1 MKTFIFKLPCKIG
14 DTVYTVESVVKDGKT
29 EGYDVFEHKVEC
41 LRIEE
46 DYLEIGF
53 ILPVVVNDY
62 NLPILEWA
70 SGAHV
75 TKNQRMAER
84 RKNSMERCKDIFNSL
99 EDENADAA
107 PKRVCE
113 FLTPPVHFDE
123 EITIEVL
130 QDIGDE
136 FVCNGEPDT
145 VKAIEVYKDA
155 VVYYGSDSI
164 NGFVFDNDS
173 DFSLWDWEV

>member
-1 MKTFIFKLPCKIG
+1 MKTITFKSPCKIG

-75 TKNQRMAER
+75 TKNQRMAEC
-84 RKNSMERCKDIFNSL
+84 RKNSMERCKDVFNSL
-99 EDENADAA
+99 EYENADAA

-123 EITIEVL
+123 EIAIEVL

-136 FVCNGEPDT
+136 FMCNGEPDT

-155 VVYYGSDSI
+155 VVYYGSDGI
-164 NGFVFDNDS
+164 NGFVVDNDS
-173 DFSLWDWEV
+173 DFTLGDWEA

>member
-1 MKTFIFKLPCKIG
+1 MKTITFKSPCKIG
-14 DTVYTVESVVKDGKT
+14 DIVYTVESVVKDGKI

-46 DYLEIGF
+46 DYLEVGF
-53 ILPVVVNDY
+53 ILPVVVNDE
-62 NLPILEWA
+62 NLPILEWV

-75 TKNQRMAER
+75 TKNQRTAER
-84 RKNSMERCKDIFNSL
+84 RKNSMERCKDVFNSL
-99 EDENADAA
+99 EDEISDSE

-123 EITIEVL
+123 EITVEVSR
-130 QDIGDE
+130 DIGDE
-136 FVCNGEPDT
+136 FICNGEPDT

-155 VVYYGSDSI
+155 VIYYGSDGI
-164 NGFVFDNDS
+164 NGIIADTDS
-173 DFSLWDWEV
+173 DFSLWGWEV

>member
-1 MKTFIFKLPCKIG
+1 MKTITFKSPCKIG

-29 EGYDVFEHKVEC
+29 ESYDVFEHRVEC

-46 DYLEIGF
+46 NYLEVGF
-53 ILPVVVNDY
+53 ILPVVVN
-62 NLPILEWA
+62 NEELPVLEWV

-84 RKNSMERCKDIFNSL
+84 RKNSMERCKDVFNSL
-99 EDENADAA
+99 EDERPDPS

-123 EITIEVL
+123 EITVEVSRE
-130 QDIGDE
+130 IGDE
-136 FVCNGEPDT
+136 FICNGGPDT
-145 VKAIEVYKDA
+145 VKAIEFYDGA
-155 VVYYGSDSI
+155 VVYYGSDGI
-164 NGFVFDNDS
+164 NGIVSDTDS
-173 DFSLWDWEV
+173 KFSLWD

>member
-1 MKTFIFKLPCKIG
+1 MKTITFKSPCKIG

-29 EGYDVFEHKVEC
+29 ESYDVFEHKVEC

-46 DYLEIGF
+46 DYLEVGF
-53 ILPVVVNDY
+53 VLPVVVN
-62 NLPILEWA
+62 NHKLPILEWV

-75 TKNQRMAER
+75 TKNQRTAER
-84 RKNSMERCKDIFNSL
+84 RKNSMERCKDVFNSL
-99 EDENADAA
+99 EDENPDTS
-107 PKRVCE
+107 PRRVCE

-123 EITIEVL
+123 EITVEVS

-155 VVYYGSDSI
+155 VVYYGSDII
-164 NGFVFDNDS
+164 NGFVVDNGS

>member
-1 MKTFIFKLPCKIG
+1 MKTITFKSPCKIG
-14 DTVYTVESVVKDGKT
+14 DIVYTVESVVKGGKT

-46 DYLEIGF
+46 DCLEVGF
-53 ILPVVVNDY
+53 ILPVVVNDHK
-62 NLPILEWA
+62 LPILEWA

-75 TKNQRMAER
+75 TKNQKMAER

-99 EDENADAA
+99 ENENADAS

-123 EITIEVL
+123 EITVEVSR
-130 QDIGDE
+130 DIGDE
-136 FVCNGEPDT
+136 FICNGESDT
-145 VKAIEVYKDA
+145 VKAVEVYKDA
-155 VVYYGSDSI
+155 VVYYGSDGV
-164 NGFVFDNDS
+164 NGFVVDNDS
-173 DFSLWDWEV
+173 NSSLWDWEV

>member
-1 MKTFIFKLPCKIG
+1 MKTITFKSPCHIG

-84 RKNSMERCKDIFNSL
+84 RKNSMERCKDVFNSL

-107 PKRVCE
+107 PKGVCE

-123 EITIEVL
+123 EIAIEVL

-164 NGFVFDNDS
+164 NGFVVDNDS